1 MSLKIAVKRIAHAVA
16 PRRAVAISAQR
27 ARRRSHRLLKEW
39 GLFDLNQR
47 LIAECGSQVLDGPFK
62 GLTFSPLSRAE
73 HIGPYL
79 LGTYEAELHETWRK
93 LLSRDYSEFVD
104 VGANFGYYAVG
115 LARRFPNRKVVAFD
129 VDWWARKAVA
139 EMSAANG
146 TSNLSI
152 EAWCDPS
159 WLNVHLKDHSL
170 IISDCEGYEGA
181 LFCGHRVPA
190 FATCTFV
197 IELHEAFVPGVTQRC
212 LDTFARTHTA
222 QVVETRTE
230 TPLKVRPDSFTDE
243 EMRRVSAEARGP
255 QQWLVLTPLT
265 TPTVGV

>member
-1 MSLKIAVKRIAHAVA
+1 MTLKSAVKRIAHVVA
-16 PRRAVAISAQR
+16 PRKAVAISAQR

-47 LIAECGSQVLDGPFK
+47 LIAECGSQVLAGPFK
-62 GLTFSPLSRAE
+62 GLTFSPLSRSE

-79 LGTYEAELHETWRK
+79 LGTYEAELHDTWHR
-93 LLSRDYSEFVD
+93 LLSRDYSQFVD

-159 WLNVHLKDHSL
+159 WLSVHLKDRSL
-170 IISDCEGYEGA
+170 VISDCEGYEGA
-181 LFCGHRVPA
+181 LFCGQTAPA

-197 IELHEAFVPGVTQRC
+197 IELHEAFVPGVTERC
-212 LDTFARTHTA
+212 LDTFARTHAA

-230 TPLKVRPDSFTDE
+230 TPLTVRPASFTDE
-243 EMRRVSAEARGP
+243 ELRRVSAEARGP

-265 TPTVGV
+265 TAVTGN

>member
-1 MSLKIAVKRIAHAVA
+1 MTLKTAVKRLAHAAA
-16 PRRAVAISAQR
+16 PRLAVAISAQR

-39 GLFDLNQR
+39 GLWDLNQR
-47 LIAECGSQVLDGPFK
+47 LVAELGSQVLDGPFK
-62 GLTFSPLSRAE
+62 GLTLSPLSRAE
-73 HIGPYL
+73 HVGPYL
-79 LGTYEAELHETWRK
+79 LGTYEAELHETWQQ
-93 LLSRDYSEFVD
+93 LLSRSYREFVD

-115 LARRFPNRKVVAFD
+115 LARRFPNTKVVAFD

-159 WLNVHLKDHSL
+159 WLAAHLSDHSL

-181 LFCGHRVPA
+181 LFGATMVPA

-212 LDTFARTHTA
+212 RDMFARTHAA
-222 QVVETRTE
+222 QVVDTRSAM
-230 TPLKVRPDSFTDE
+230 PLNVRSASFTDE

-255 QQWLVLTPLT
+255 QQWLVLTPFT
-265 TPTVGV
+265 TASDV